1 MGSCFGRNRDQD
13 DHQIEN
19 EDLLENGIDLE
30 SQEVIKPPTQ
40 FPPKHG
46 ASSSLV
52 PYKQIVLAVIGAL
65 LLLGVTI
72 GGYSRYR
79 YKKRALRQPQLLH
92 NLTFDTTGAT
102 FEEIEDNV
110 RSGAN
115 NLIND
120 VHSRLGDG
128 VQQPFVPNPQQ
139 GGTHHRRRS
148 DSHQM
153 QRMPSMG
160 TGHSS
165 QQHTGS
171 RFRRDRSGAGGDT
184 TRDHPS
190 SFAHQMQPY
199 QGTGRH
205 HLGMERKSAMPPPE
219 GSPGFMALY
228 GQNPQPQGTGHFY
241 VDQLD
246 LTRDDDDDDDY

>member
-40 FPPKHG
+40 FTPKHG
-46 ASSSLV
+46 SSSSLV
-52 PYKQIVLAVIGAL
+52 PSKQIVLAVIGAL
-65 LLLGVTI
+65 LLLGVSI
-72 GGYSRYR
+72 GGYAAWS
-79 YKKRALRQPQLLH
+79 KKRKAQRRFFRH
-92 NLTFDTTGAT
+92 AFDTTGVPSDAIQGVIRGAHNT
-102 FEEIEDNV
+102 FNDL
-110 RSGAN
+110 RSDA
-115 NLIND
+115 
-120 VHSRLGDG
+120 G
-128 VQQPFVPNPQQ
+128 VGFQQPFVPNPQQ